1 MNSIDKLS
9 EMFSKFPGIGPRQAK
24 RFVYFILSKN
34 GDYAGELVKTIQ
46 SLKKEIIQCEACM
59 RFFVYPDLSRVL
71 SREHGRGAKICSICS
86 DDTRDNS
93 QLCIVPRDIDFE
105 AVEKS
110 GSYKGYYFILGGVVP
125 ILEKEPEKR
134 IRINDLQKTIN
145 KRKVELKEII
155 LAMNANLD
163 GEHTAEFI
171 KERCQGS
178 TLTFSTL
185 GRGLSTG
192 AELEY
197 ADPGT
202 LKSAFLHRTK

>member
-9 EMFSKFPGIGPRQAK
+9 EIFKSFPGIGPRQAK
-24 RFVYFILSKN
+24 RFVYYILSRN
-34 GDYAGELVKTIQ
+34 GNYSDELVRGIQ
-46 SLKKEIIQCEACM
+46 DLKKEINQCESCQ
-59 RFFVYPDLSRVL
+59 RFFVYPERSRRVDSKL
-71 SREHGRGAKICSICS
+71 CSICS

-93 QLCIVPRDIDFE
+93 LLMIVPRDIDLE

-110 GSYKGYYFILGGVVP
+110 GSYNGYYFVLGGVVP

-134 IRINDLQKTIN
+134 IRIKDLGFRIKEGEKN
-145 KRKVELKEII
+145 GLKEII

-163 GEHTAEFI
+163 GESTAEYL
-171 KERCQGS
+171 KEKLKDLQTS
-178 TLTFSTL
+178 QLIITTL

-197 ADPGT
+197 ADPET
-202 LKSAFLHRTK
+202 LKNALLHRTK

>member
-9 EMFSKFPGIGPRQAK
+9 EIFARFPGIGPRQAK
-24 RFVYFILSKN
+24 RFVYFLLSRN
-34 GDYAGELVKTIQ
+34 GDYSGELVKAVQ
-46 SLKKEIIQCEACM
+46 DLKKEIIQCSECM
-59 RFFVYPDLSRVL
+59 RYY
-71 SREHGRGAKICSICS
+71 AKNGYDSKLCSICA

-93 QLCIVPRDIDFE
+93 MLMIVPRDIDFE
-105 AVEKS
+105 AVERS

-134 IRINDLQKTIN
+134 IRIKDLEFRIQEGK
-145 KRKVELKEII
+145 KKGLKEII

-163 GEHTAEFI
+163 GENTAEFI
-171 KERCQGS
+171 KQKYHGS

-197 ADPGT
+197 ADPET
-202 LKSAFLHRTK
+202 LKNAFLHRTK